1 MAVQNITY
9 GDKSFINENVGI
21 ADINKVKDTDL
32 NEIKS
37 VVNNNATELGN
48 ATLVSTTE
56 HVVGIYTNGKPIYAK
71 TIEIASLPNAT
82 TRVVSHGAS
91 NVDEIWCD
99 MSNSF
104 IKWNTSAGNSPFNY
118 IGGTS
123 FNSMIELRAFTT
135 TGFTIDTHST
145 NRSSLGAIVTINY
158 TKTTD

>member
-9 GDKSFINENVGI
+9 GNKSFINENVGV
-21 ADINKVKDTDL
+21 ADINKVKDTDM

-82 TRVVSHGAS
+82 TKVVSHGAS
-91 NVDEIWCD
+91 DVDEIWCD
-99 MSNSF
+99 MGNSF
-104 IKWNTSAGNSPFNY
+104 IKWNNSSGNAPFNY

-135 TGFTIDTHST
+135 TEFTIDTHST
-145 NRSSLGAIVTINY
+145 NRSSLSAIVTINY